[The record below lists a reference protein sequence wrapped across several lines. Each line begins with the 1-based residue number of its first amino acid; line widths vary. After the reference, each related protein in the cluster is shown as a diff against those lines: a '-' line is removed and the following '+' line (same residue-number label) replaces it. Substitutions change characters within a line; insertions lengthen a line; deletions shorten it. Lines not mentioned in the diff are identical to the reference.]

1 MGISDL
7 AVKKIKEDE
16 NLTEYYMNLNEIVH
30 FKLIWIEERQRGGE
44 VSNWKRDRERGRK
57 ENENKAVSV
66 RSAS

>member
-7 AVKKIKEDE
+7 AVKKLKEDE